1 MIIKND
7 DYIQQPILI
16 KSVFMKSHPPRSK
29 KTIAYKND
37 VCTILQTPFWIL
49 CFAVHCPTEVR
60 RVDEKQ
66 AMNRCVA
73 YSLRGLTCADS
84 LVMRIHSL
92 RVVTLFA
99 SNQKLLGCSSR
110 ASVPPGL
117 SVLFGSKYALSALN
131 NLSCSLPIEP
141 SRYGAKSLPMP

>member
-1 MIIKND
+1 MIIKNYD
-7 DYIQQPILI
+7 LRQQPILT
-16 KSVFMKSHPPRSK
+16 KSVFMKSHTPPLK

-73 YSLRGLTCADS
+73 Y
-84 LVMRIHSL
+84 
-92 RVVTLFA
+92 
-99 SNQKLLGCSSR
+99 
-110 ASVPPGL
+110 
-117 SVLFGSKYALSALN
+117 
-131 NLSCSLPIEP
+131 
-141 SRYGAKSLPMP
+141 